1 MFSQVIGPSEPLL
14 AQLARVRLDPG
25 VRPLVASQLV
35 GPREPPAAVWPT
47 TREWLLAGMST

>member
-47 TREWLLAGMST
+47 AREWLLAGMST